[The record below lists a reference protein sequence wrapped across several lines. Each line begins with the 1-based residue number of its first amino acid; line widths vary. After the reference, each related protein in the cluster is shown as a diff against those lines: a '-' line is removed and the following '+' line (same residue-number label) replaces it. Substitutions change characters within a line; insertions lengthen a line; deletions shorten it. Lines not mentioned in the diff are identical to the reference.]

1 MSGYP
6 PVDNYPTPPPQLPGT
21 FDTFGRPA
29 WQEPRRGNGMAVAA
43 LALGIIALFGFW
55 TVVGGILFGLPAVI
69 LFGLAAVVF
78 GLIAFIRARQG
89 SASGGVMAM
98 IGLVL
103 GMLSLIGAV
112 VALVLTV
119 NVYNNTGGR
128 EFSECLNR
136 AGSDQSAAQK
146 CQDNWYQ
153 HIEDRYGV
161 SLN

>member
-6 PVDNYPTPPPQLPGT
+6 PVDNYPTPPPPETFGT
-21 FDTFGRPA
+21 PGRPA
-29 WQEPRRGNGMAVAA
+29 WQEPRRGKGMAVTA
-43 LALGIIALFGFW
+43 LVLGIIALFGFW
-55 TVVGGILFGLPAVI
+55 TVIGGI

-78 GLIAFIRARQG
+78 GLIAFLRVRRG

-103 GMLSLIGAV
+103 GLLSLVGAV

-128 EFSECLNR
+128 EFFECLNR

-146 CQDNWYQ
+146 CQDDWYQ
-153 HIEDRYGV
+153 RIEDRYSV